1 MTPGPGIELH
11 HYIIERLSQA
21 VDPDDLILELCDR
34 HNLTWPEAEAMVA
47 RIRLEHQDLI
57 SRKQSPLLV
66 ALALALFLSGW
77 VILWFE
83 MNVIRL
89 LVEAYIQARKQ
100 PPAILDL
107 LSAAP
112 NSLFLLV
119 EGTPLAVAMIL
130 GSLLGM
136 RKVWSSILFPKS
148 SSD

>member
-1 MTPGPGIELH
+1 MTTGPGTEIQN
-11 HYIIERLSQA
+11 YIIEQLSHA
-21 VDPDDLILELCDR
+21 VDPDDLILELCER
-34 HNLTWPEAEAMVA
+34 QNLTWQEAEALVT
-47 RIRLEHQDLI
+47 RVRTENQDLI

-66 ALALALFLSGW
+66 ALALGLFIGGL

-89 LVEAYIQARKQ
+89 LVETYLRASKQ

-107 LSAAP
+107 LDAVP
-112 NSLFLLV
+112 NSLFILL
-119 EGTPLAVAMIL
+119 EGTPLAIAMLL

-136 RKVWSSILFPKS
+136 RKVWSSILFPAS